1 MSLRRETRNIFIA
14 FPLISYLYLHLLCH
28 TSVIIIIS
36 CHRWRR
42 RKIHPTLRCVIRLS
56 FRYLSFFF
64 FIKLGLLEVFELS
77 YSHNGVISYYVIHEH
92 RDVVSSFVQMD
103 ARVQLGRNLA
113 SLNSPVLLRT
123 CFRLFS
129 TFVPPATVLLY
140 PHDVILTANNACS
153 LYKTSQKYCRTHS
166 HTALLEGSLFMLE

>member
-1 MSLRRETRNIFIA
+1 MYSNSALYQVIFKMRWLCHYAEKRGIFFIA

-42 RKIHPTLRCVIRLS
+42 RKIHPTFTV
-56 FRYLSFFF
+56 RYSAFISVLIFFF

-123 CFRLFS
+123 CFRLF
-129 TFVPPATVLLY
+129 FQHLY
-140 PHDVILTANNACS
+140 PPPPCYCILMM
-153 LYKTSQKYCRTHS
+153 
-166 HTALLEGSLFMLE
+166 LF

>member
-1 MSLRRETRNIFIA
+1 MSLRRETRNICIA

-28 TSVIIIIS
+28 TSVIITIS

-56 FRYLSFFF
+56 FRYLSFFFFF

-92 RDVVSSFVQMD
+92 RDVVSSFVRMD
-103 ARVQLGRNLA
+103 ARVQLGVI
-113 SLNSPVLLRT
+113 SPLWTLQCYWEHVSDS
-123 CFRLFS
+123 FQH
-129 TFVPPATVLLY
+129 LY
-140 PHDVILTANNACS
+140 PPPPCYCILMM
-153 LYKTSQKYCRTHS
+153 
-166 HTALLEGSLFMLE
+166 LF

>member
-1 MSLRRETRNIFIA
+1 MSLRRETRNICIA

-28 TSVIIIIS
+28 TSVIITIS

-56 FRYLSFFF
+56 FRYLSSFFFF

-123 CFRLFS
+123 CFRLF
-129 TFVPPATVLLY
+129 FQHLY
-140 PHDVILTANNACS
+140 PPPPCYCILMM
-153 LYKTSQKYCRTHS
+153 
-166 HTALLEGSLFMLE
+166 LF

>member
-1 MSLRRETRNIFIA
+1 MYSISPYKLFILTSSLPHFCDYHNFLPSLKKKKNTHDLYGALFG
-14 FPLISYLYLHLLCH
+14 FHFGTYLL
-28 TSVIIIIS
+28 
-36 CHRWRR
+36 
-42 RKIHPTLRCVIRLS
+42 
-56 FRYLSFFF
+56 FFFF

-123 CFRLFS
+123 CFRLF
-129 TFVPPATVLLY
+129 FQHLY
-140 PHDVILTANNACS
+140 PPPPCYCILMM
-153 LYKTSQKYCRTHS
+153 
-166 HTALLEGSLFMLE
+166 LF